1 MKYLK
6 LITEKNIYICK
17 NLLLPFLH
25 RKLTNVAITGDKMN
39 INVLPYTAGNGM
51 LTYGERINIFLPLI
65 FLFGKGYGEFVI
77 IIIII
82 VI

>member
-1 MKYLK
+1 
-6 LITEKNIYICK
+6 
-17 NLLLPFLH
+17 
-25 RKLTNVAITGDKMN
+25 MN
-39 INVLPYTAGNGM
+39 INVLPNTAGNGM
-51 LTYGERINIFLPLI
+51 LTCGERINIFLPLI